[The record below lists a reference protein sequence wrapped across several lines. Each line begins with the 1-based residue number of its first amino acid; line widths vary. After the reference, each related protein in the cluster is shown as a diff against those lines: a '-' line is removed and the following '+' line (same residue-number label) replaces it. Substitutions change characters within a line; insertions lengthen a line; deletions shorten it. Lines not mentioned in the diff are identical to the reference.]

1 MADSPSPR
9 GSVIP
14 CRVFVGGIAYNTTE
28 LELKNFFQSMFGHVK
43 DSKIITDRDGVSKG
57 YGFIT
62 FDNQE
67 AADRALETKT
77 LYFEEKKLNIGQA
90 IRKPN
95 SGQFSRPS
103 SPESPL
109 SPIPVAQ
116 QTLSSLSSPMT
127 AVAAAAPGFVSGN
140 ASGSGSV
147 AYASPQ
153 QLTGAAA
160 ETAATAQYYY
170 APQSAAAGIAM
181 DPNVLQPMAIG
192 QQGLYAATA
201 AASQAQQAINM
212 ACVNGWYQAD
222 ARYIMQ
228 PQKPAQAAAAA
239 TAATAAAQPVQ
250 WHHAG
255 ATHAMAAAPA
265 QWGRAAPAAYMSAP
279 AQAVYAPTQAAATAA
294 SAHAY
299 PIYYQQAEPQWWD
312 PNTGTAM
319 TQQYMP
325 TDVFLDYQHPH
336 SAAVPMHSQQQQQQ
350 QHQQPQQAPQMA
362 PQQITYQKAAQPYI
376 QHGGG
381 QAAAA
386 YATPSQTPVATAAA
400 PAYSIQA
407 YSGEEHE
414 SHPYRTPQAGHRG
427 AQNGHLLPRPS
438 ARNGNS
444 RRDPG
449 RRGRRSSSFRAMRPS
464 TSSSLSSSLGDSAF
478 ISGSGG
484 SYDHASLGCDSSL
497 PSLGQVVIGSA
508 AIETPSPSAKAA
520 STGSSSKD
528 SA

>member
-1 MADSPSPR
+1 MESSTTTAMAGVPAEGRAIVHERRDSEKDLNAMFERLANPSSAAAARGRPMRERKLPASFFSPSATNFCVPSAQGSNNIGHHSREGSADSSYSSQSSTMQKSPAHHFR
-9 GSVIP
+9 SVSEPVQSCLSRTNTGIGIGSDDGQLPPGVQAAVTATGQRYFIDHINKTTSWEDP
-14 CRVFVGGIAYNTTE
+14 RQSTMYAPTSQQKRNIAAGAGGA
-28 LELKNFFQSMFGHVK
+28 
-43 DSKIITDRDGVSKG
+43 
-57 YGFIT
+57 
-62 FDNQE
+62 
-67 AADRALETKT
+67 
-77 LYFEEKKLNIGQA
+77 GQT
-90 IRKPN
+90 PFYQPTN
-95 SGQFSRPS
+95 S
-103 SPESPL
+103 
-109 SPIPVAQ
+109 A
-116 QTLSSLSSPMT
+116 
-127 AVAAAAPGFVSGN
+127 AVAAAA
-140 ASGSGSV
+140 
-147 AYASPQ
+147 
-153 QLTGAAA
+153 L
-160 ETAATAQYYY
+160 
-170 APQSAAAGIAM
+170 
-181 DPNVLQPMAIG
+181 
-192 QQGLYAATA
+192 
-201 AASQAQQAINM
+201 AASSMQGSASSTDALRLDALSKMQALQSI
-212 ACVNGWYQAD
+212 
-222 ARYIMQ
+222 
-228 PQKPAQAAAAA
+228 
-239 TAATAAAQPVQ
+239 
-250 WHHAG
+250 
-255 ATHAMAAAPA
+255 
-265 QWGRAAPAAYMSAP
+265 
-279 AQAVYAPTQAAATAA
+279 
-294 SAHAY
+294 
-299 PIYYQQAEPQWWD
+299 E
-312 PNTGTAM
+312 
-319 TQQYMP
+319 
-325 TDVFLDYQHPH
+325 
-336 SAAVPMHSQQQQQQ
+336 QQQQ

-381 QAAAA
+381 QAAAAA

-508 AIETPSPSAKAA
+508 AIETPSPSAKSA